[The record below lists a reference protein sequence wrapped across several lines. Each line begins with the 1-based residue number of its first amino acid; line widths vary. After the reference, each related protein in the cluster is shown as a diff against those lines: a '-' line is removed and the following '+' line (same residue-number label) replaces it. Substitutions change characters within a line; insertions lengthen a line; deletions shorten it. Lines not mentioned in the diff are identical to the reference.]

1 MDSAPE
7 AGRCPYIPLQTWSS
21 HQSAGLLRIKV
32 APHLIHDHNFKI
44 GLGRKLSPDS
54 PTSTIESGCT
64 GITSG
69 PNLSCASFLSSFS
82 NSSSSRSSPASSRSK
97 TVHIQRLQLFVCTG
111 ISTALPDF
119 PPLHRSVK
127 TVVSSTVGKRGCN
140 CFHSILWRYREK
152 TNAPSSQPQKSR
164 DSAHS
169 SFPEETTRLWPISQR
184 YASHSSLLVA
194 WSRIFRVNAFI

>member
-1 MDSAPE
+1 MHNSAFSNIRTVISWTPRPRLVDVRTS
-7 AGRCPYIPLQTWSS
+7 RCKL
-21 HQSAGLLRIKV
+21 G
-32 APHLIHDHNFKI
+32 APTNQPGSCELKWLHFLSTTTHDHNFKI

-152 TNAPSSQPQKSR
+152 TNAPSS
-164 DSAHS
+164 
-169 SFPEETTRLWPISQR
+169 
-184 YASHSSLLVA
+184 
-194 WSRIFRVNAFI
+194 